1 MVNWQTR
8 LASFARHP
16 STWLIAICLV
26 LAVLHLRSS
35 PTLLSQLRAVTM
47 YDFSLSMSFVG
58 DDRDVDV
65 TTFLPFDDERQDIVR
80 ENILSGQLQFD
91 DQTGPSGRR
100 GMWSGDQGREIRYH
114 ALITSKE
121 LVYDLD
127 PSLQVPQF
135 LPEQY
140 SQYLIEEEDIQVS
153 HPEISALWTR
163 IQPADSRE
171 LVPVLS
177 AIYDYTYQE
186 IEGAPFKGT
195 TDALTAL
202 RLGRA
207 SCNGKGRL
215 FVALARSN
223 GIPARL
229 VGGVI
234 MNEGSKRTSH
244 QWIEVLIEGRWVP
257 FDPTNGYF
265 ATLPENYLR
274 LYTGDHALFRH
285 TRNINFDYQF
295 SIKPVSQSPALFEF
309 EENEPTLNRFNAAQL
324 MRLTGLP
331 EEMIGV
337 FLLFPLA
344 ALVTIFLRAVVG
356 LKTFGIFMP
365 MLIAA
370 ACVNTGLWLGLLTFS
385 GILAF
390 AILMLA
396 YFNQFNVLKIPR
408 LAAVIT
414 ICTVLFVGLLLWL
427 GHRTNMQFG
436 VLALFPVV
444 IISFLAERIHNMLD
458 DEDWQGLVI
467 SGAGTIVTIVAC
479 YIVFSSVLLKGLFA
493 LMPELLL
500 LVLGVQLA
508 IGQWSGMRLQEFF
521 RFRAILDKGPV
532 LGMNARNRLLINE
545 LNSKDLL
552 DLATDKLKT
561 KDVLKAEEVPVA
573 KTFAVCDSFRDLPDF
588 MEILSEFNAF
598 ALKPNCGSQGNG
610 ILIIRGR
617 EGESFV
623 TAGGRV
629 LKPEQMARH
638 VREILNGAYSQ
649 GGEEDTAYVEPLLE
663 QHEDLNR
670 LADFGLSDIRVILHH
685 QKPVSAMLRLPTKRS
700 GGKANLHQGAVG
712 LAIDLETGKITH
724 ASQKGESIEKHP
736 DTDVQ
741 LVGFKIPKWRQ
752 IMDISKRASKAIPL
766 GYIGVDICVD
776 QNRGPLILEVNGRPG
791 IEIQNVQQKGL
802 VEGLT
807 KKELANA

>member
-1 MVNWQTR
+1 
-8 LASFARHP
+8 
-16 STWLIAICLV
+16 
-26 LAVLHLRSS
+26 
-35 PTLLSQLRAVTM
+35 M
-47 YDFSLSMSFVG
+47 YDYSLAMSFVG

-65 TTFLPFDDERQDIVR
+65 TTFLPSDDERQDIVR
-80 ENILSGQLQFD
+80 ENIISGQLQFD
-91 DQTGPSGRR
+91 DQTDQSGRR

-121 LVYDLD
+121 LQYSLD
-127 PSLQVPQF
+127 PALQVPQF

-140 SQYLIEEEDIQVS
+140 NQYLVEEEGIQVG
-153 HPEISALWTR
+153 HPEIRELWTS
-163 IQPADSRE
+163 IQPDDSRE
-171 LVPVLS
+171 LVPVLN
-177 AIYDYTYQE
+177 AIYNYTYQD
-186 IEGAPFKGT
+186 IEGAPFKGF

-215 FVALARSN
+215 FVALARTN

-234 MNEGSKRTSH
+234 MNEGSKKTSH
-244 QWIEVLIEGRWVP
+244 QWLEVLIEGRWVP
-257 FDPTNGYF
+257 FDPTNGHF

-285 TRNINFDYQF
+285 TRNINFDYLF

-309 EENEPTLNRFNAAQL
+309 DENEPTLNRFNAAQL

-344 ALVTIFLRAVVG
+344 ALVTIFLRSVVG

-370 ACVNTGLWLGLLTFS
+370 ACVNTGLWLGLITFS
-385 GILAF
+385 GIIAF
-390 AILMLA
+390 AIAMLA
-396 YFNQFNVLKIPR
+396 YFNRFNVLKIPR

-414 ICTVLFVGLLLWL
+414 ICTVLFVGVLLWL

-436 VLALFPVV
+436 ILALFPVV

-458 DEDWQGLVI
+458 DEDWKGLAV
-467 SGAGTIVTIVAC
+467 SGAGTLVTIVAC

-500 LVLGVQLA
+500 LVLGIQLA

-521 RFRAILDKGPV
+521 RFRSILENGPV
-532 LGMNARNRLLINE
+532 LGMNARNRLLINT
-545 LNSKDLL
+545 LNSKEML
-552 DLATDKLKT
+552 DLATDKLRT
-561 KDVLKAEEVPVA
+561 KEALQAAGVPVA
-573 KTFAVCDSFRDLPDF
+573 KTYATCTSFRELPEF
-588 MEILSEFNAF
+588 METLDDFGAF
-598 ALKPNCGSQGNG
+598 ALKPNRGSQGNG
-610 ILIIRGR
+610 ILIVRGR
-617 EGESFV
+617 EGKNYV
-623 TAGGRV
+623 TAGGRT
-629 LKPEQMARH
+629 LKPEQLSRH
-638 VREILNGAYSQ
+638 VGDILNGAFSQ

-663 QHEDLNR
+663 QHESLNK
-670 LADFGLSDIRVILHH
+670 LADFGLSDIRVILH
-685 QKPVSAMLRLPTKRS
+685 QKKPVSAMLRLPTKKS

-712 LAIDLETGKITH
+712 LAIDIETGKILNAAQRGT
-724 ASQKGESIEKHP
+724 SIEKHP
-736 DTDVQ
+736 DTGVQ
-741 LVGFKIPKWRQ
+741 LIGFKIPKWRE
-752 IMDISKRASKAIPL
+752 IIDISKRASEAIPL
-766 GYIGVDICVD
+766 GYIGVDICID

-807 KKELANA
+807 DKELAHA

>member
-1 MVNWQTR
+1 
-8 LASFARHP
+8 
-16 STWLIAICLV
+16 
-26 LAVLHLRSS
+26 
-35 PTLLSQLRAVTM
+35 M
-47 YDFSLSMSFVG
+47 YDYSLAMSFVG

-65 TTFLPFDDERQDIVR
+65 TTFLPSDDERQDIVR
-80 ENILSGQLQFD
+80 ENIISGQLQFD
-91 DQTGPSGRR
+91 DQTDQSGRR

-121 LVYDLD
+121 LQYSLD
-127 PSLQVPQF
+127 PALQVPQF

-140 SQYLIEEEDIQVS
+140 NQYLVEEEGIQVG
-153 HPEISALWTR
+153 HPEIRELWTS
-163 IQPADSRE
+163 IQPDDSRE
-171 LVPVLS
+171 LVPVLN
-177 AIYDYTYQE
+177 AIYNYTYQD
-186 IEGAPFKGT
+186 IEGAPFKGF

-215 FVALARSN
+215 FVALARTN

-234 MNEGSKRTSH
+234 MNEGSKKTSH
-244 QWIEVLIEGRWVP
+244 QWLEVLIEGRWVP
-257 FDPTNGYF
+257 FDPTNGHF

-285 TRNINFDYQF
+285 TRNINFDYLF

-309 EENEPTLNRFNAAQL
+309 DENEPTLNRFNAAQL

-344 ALVTIFLRAVVG
+344 ALVTIFLRSVVG

-370 ACVNTGLWLGLLTFS
+370 ACVNTGLWLGLITFS
-385 GILAF
+385 GIIAF
-390 AILMLA
+390 AIAMLA
-396 YFNQFNVLKIPR
+396 YFNRFNVLKIPR

-414 ICTVLFVGLLLWL
+414 ICTVLFVGVLLWL

-436 VLALFPVV
+436 ILALFPVV

-458 DEDWQGLVI
+458 DEDWKGLAV
-467 SGAGTIVTIVAC
+467 SGAGTLVTIVAC

-500 LVLGVQLA
+500 LVLGIQLA

-521 RFRAILDKGPV
+521 RFRSILENGPV
-532 LGMNARNRLLINE
+532 LGMNARNRLLINT
-545 LNSKDLL
+545 LNSKEML
-552 DLATDKLKT
+552 DLATDKLRT
-561 KDVLKAEEVPVA
+561 KEALQAAGVPVA
-573 KTFAVCDSFRDLPDF
+573 KTYATCTSFRELPEF
-588 MEILSEFNAF
+588 METLDDFGAF
-598 ALKPNCGSQGNG
+598 ALKPNRGSQGNG
-610 ILIIRGR
+610 ILIVRGR
-617 EGESFV
+617 EGKNYV
-623 TAGGRV
+623 TAGGRT
-629 LKPEQMARH
+629 LKPEQLSRH
-638 VREILNGAYSQ
+638 VGDILNGAFSQ

-663 QHEDLNR
+663 QHESLNK
-670 LADFGLSDIRVILHH
+670 LADFGLSDIRVILH
-685 QKPVSAMLRLPTKRS
+685 QKKPVSAMLRLPTKKS

-712 LAIDLETGKITH
+712 LAIDIETGKILNAAQRGT
-724 ASQKGESIEKHP
+724 SIEEHP
-736 DTDVQ
+736 DTGVQ
-741 LVGFKIPKWRQ
+741 LIGFKIPKWRE
-752 IMDISKRASKAIPL
+752 IIDISKRASEAIPL
-766 GYIGVDICVD
+766 GYIGVDICID

-807 KKELANA
+807 DKELAHA

>member
-1 MVNWQTR
+1 MVSWQTR
-8 LASFARHP
+8 VASIARHP
-16 STWLIAICLV
+16 STWLIATCLV
-26 LAVLHLRSS
+26 LAVMHLRSS

-47 YDFSLSMSFVG
+47 YDYSLAMSFVG

-65 TTFLPFDDERQDIVR
+65 TTFLPADDERQDIVR
-80 ENILSGQLQFD
+80 ENIISGQLQFD
-91 DQTGPSGRR
+91 DQTDQSGRR

-121 LVYDLD
+121 LVYSLD

-140 SQYLIEEEDIQVS
+140 NQYLVEEEGIQVG
-153 HPEISALWTR
+153 HPEIRELWSS
-163 IQPADSRE
+163 IQPDDSRE
-171 LVPVLS
+171 LVPVLN
-177 AIYDYTYQE
+177 AIYDYTYQG
-186 IEGAPFKGT
+186 IEGAPFKGF

-215 FVALARSN
+215 FVALARTN

-234 MNEGSKRTSH
+234 LNEGSKKTSH
-244 QWIEVLIEGRWVP
+244 QWLEVLIEGRWVP
-257 FDPTNGYF
+257 FDPTNGHF

-285 TRNINFDYQF
+285 TRNINFDYLF
-295 SIKPVSQSPALFEF
+295 TIKPVSQSPALFEF
-309 EENEPTLNRFNAAQL
+309 DENEPTLNRFNAAQL

-344 ALVTIFLRAVVG
+344 ALVTIFLRSVVG

-370 ACVNTGLWLGLLTFS
+370 ACVNTGLWLGLATFS
-385 GILAF
+385 GIVAF
-390 AILMLA
+390 AIIMLA

-414 ICTVLFVGLLLWL
+414 ICTVLFVGVLLWL

-436 VLALFPVV
+436 ILALFPVV
-444 IISFLAERIHNMLD
+444 IISFLAERIHNMLE
-458 DEDWQGLVI
+458 DEDWKGLAI
-467 SGAGTIVTIVAC
+467 SGAGTLVTIAAC
-479 YIVFSSVLLKGLFA
+479 YIVFSSVLLKGMFA

-521 RFRAILDKGPV
+521 RFRSILDKGPV
-532 LGMNARNRLLINE
+532 LGMNARNRLFINT
-545 LNSKDLL
+545 LNSKEMLE
-552 DLATDKLKT
+552 LAADKLRT
-561 KDVLKAEEVPVA
+561 KEALQAADVPVA
-573 KTFAVCDSFRDLPDF
+573 KTYATCTSFRELPEF
-588 MEILSEFNAF
+588 METLTDFGAF
-598 ALKPNCGSQGNG
+598 ALKPNRGSQGNG

-617 EGESFV
+617 EGDNFV

-629 LKPEQMARH
+629 MKPEQLSRH
-638 VREILNGAYSQ
+638 VGDILNGAYSQ
-649 GGEEDTAYVEPLLE
+649 GGEEDSAYVEPLLQ
-663 QHEDLNR
+663 QHEALNK
-670 LADFGLSDIRVILHH
+670 LADFGLSDIRVILHK

-712 LAIDLETGKITH
+712 LAIDIETGKITN
-724 ASQKGESIEKHP
+724 AAQKGNSIEKHP
-736 DTDVQ
+736 DTDVD
-741 LVGFKIPKWRQ
+741 LIGFKIPKWRE
-752 IMDISKRASKAIPL
+752 IIDISKRASDAIPL
-766 GYIGVDICVD
+766 GYIGVDICID

-807 KKELANA
+807 DKELAHA